1 MATIAVRISST
12 LLLYE
17 TPYVSQAMAIF
28 VRTMAL
34 VVAR

>member
-1 MATIAVRISST
+1 MAVIAVRISST

-17 TPYVSQAMAIF
+17 SPYVSQAMAIF
-28 VRTMAL
+28 VRALAL